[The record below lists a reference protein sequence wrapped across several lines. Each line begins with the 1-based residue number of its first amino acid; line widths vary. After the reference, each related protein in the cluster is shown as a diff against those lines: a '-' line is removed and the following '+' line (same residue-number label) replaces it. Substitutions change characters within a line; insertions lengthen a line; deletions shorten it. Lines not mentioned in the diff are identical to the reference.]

1 MFVPLRIP
9 AVSAGGGGVPVELGP
24 TPCQL
29 PDPEHAADIGE
40 PLRASAGYAG
50 PRFLQALGRKVQD
63 RGLRLDQLR
72 YELHC
77 VRAGAQCQEQT
88 IALLDQLRL
97 PFGRLQSQRIDAL
110 VSQALSVRLPH
121 TPAANDHNTVR
132 RHGRTLEIRSAEA
145 CGTIYGFEIIKDGGV
160 QQFTPSS
167 IALDQLLHHG
177 ARYLGQS
184 LSLHYDGLK
193 VSGSSLKTA
202 RKQLFPPASPVAL
215 HSACASVG

>member
-1 MFVPLRIP
+1 MATPFHAERTASPVPRRHLGFNT
-9 AVSAGGGGVPVELGP
+9 AVG
-24 TPCQL
+24 
-29 PDPEHAADIGE
+29 HIG
-40 PLRASAGYAG
+40 S
-50 PRFLQALGRKVQD
+50 LGRLRD
-63 RGLRLDQLR
+63 RKGN
-72 YELHC
+72 
-77 VRAGAQCQEQT
+77 
-88 IALLDQLRL
+88 LRL

-132 RHGRTLEIRSAEA
+132 KHGRTLEIRSAEA

-184 LSLHYDGLK
+184 LSLHY
-193 VSGSSLKTA
+193 
-202 RKQLFPPASPVAL
+202 PANT
-215 HSACASVG
+215 VGRWVE